1 MAQFFINRPIFAW
14 VIALLILLGGTL
26 AIQQLPVM
34 SYPDISPPQISVTA
48 SYPGASAQVIEDTVT
63 TIIEEEM
70 NGIEGLKYIR
80 SESSR
85 TGTGT
90 INLTF
95 DTGTD
100 IDIAGV
106 EVQNRLK
113 RVEARLPSSV
123 RTQGVAVDKARRD
136 FLMVVSLYS
145 PNGTFNSTDL
155 GDYLD
160 RAILSDIRRI
170 DGVGSAQQFG
180 SRYAMRVWLDP
191 KQMAAYGITPA
202 EVNAAV
208 SSQNAQLATGELGS
222 LPSPGNQQIN
232 ATVLVPAQLSTVEE
246 FGDIILRS
254 SSQGAVVRL
263 KDVATIERG
272 ANSYGSQAFLSGQDA
287 AAFAIK
293 LSNTGNAL
301 DTAEAVKAKMEE
313 LEQFFPDDMAWV
325 VPFDASIFVD
335 ESISEVVKTLLE
347 AVVLV
352 TVVMFLFL
360 QSWRATLIPL
370 IVVPISLIG
379 AGIGLQLFGFSINML
394 TMFAMVLAIGIVV
407 DDAIIVVENVKR
419 VMDEEGLKP
428 YPATKK
434 AMKQISGAIIGT
446 TAVLIA
452 VFIPMAFF
460 SGSVGRI
467 YQQFSLTIV
476 ISVAISA
483 FLSLSLSPAIAQGLL
498 KLEKRDAEG
507 NKAKKEMAFFR
518 WFNRGF
524 ESFKNFY
531 MNSVQKMFSKKGML
545 ITMSVF
551 VLLCGYVV
559 ARFIYMPTAFVPS
572 EDQGFIVSTTLLPPG
587 ATRERTLE
595 LTEKTDAWYLEQPEV
610 VRVITVAGF
619 SFFGSGQNTAITF
632 VNFKPWSEREGMRNA
647 DEFAAAAS
655 AEFQKFSEG
664 NTFAF
669 NMPPIPGLGNS
680 SGFDFQLQNRGTG
693 GQDALFAAAFQIIG
707 KAQQTGKFAEVR
719 PDTLPAAPMLT
730 LEVDRVKARAMGI
743 DIPTLNSTLQIALG
757 SSYVNDYID
766 NGKVRQVWV
775 QADAQTRSTT
785 EEIMSLQIRN
795 QQGDLVNLSEIA
807 TASWGEAPAK
817 LTRYNGL
824 PSLPLTGS
832 GAEGVSSGV
841 VMDLMEQ
848 FAAELP
854 PGIAYEW
861 SGQSLEEKVAGNQTA
876 LLFALSFLV
885 VFLVLAA
892 LYESWSV
899 PMAVVLMVPLGI
911 LGCII
916 GMDIRGMPNDIYF
929 KVGLIT
935 IIGLSAKNAILI
947 VEFAR
952 EAQSD
957 GKSPLEAVIEA
968 CKIRLRP
975 ILMTSLAF
983 IMGVLPMALAS
994 GAGSASRQAIGTGVV
1009 SGMFAAAV
1017 FSIFFVPVFY
1027 LLVRKIFPRKLKH
1040 YEMAARGME
1049 INDD

>member
-379 AGIGLQLFGFSINML
+379 AGIGLQLFGFSIN
-394 TMFAMVLAIGIVV
+394 IDRKSVV
-407 DDAIIVVENVKR
+407 
-419 VMDEEGLKP
+419 
-428 YPATKK
+428 
-434 AMKQISGAIIGT
+434 
-446 TAVLIA
+446 
-452 VFIPMAFF
+452 
-460 SGSVGRI
+460 
-467 YQQFSLTIV
+467 
-476 ISVAISA
+476 
-483 FLSLSLSPAIAQGLL
+483 
-498 KLEKRDAEG
+498 
-507 NKAKKEMAFFR
+507 
-518 WFNRGF
+518 
-524 ESFKNFY
+524 
-531 MNSVQKMFSKKGML
+531 
-545 ITMSVF
+545 
-551 VLLCGYVV
+551 
-559 ARFIYMPTAFVPS
+559 
-572 EDQGFIVSTTLLPPG
+572 
-587 ATRERTLE
+587 
-595 LTEKTDAWYLEQPEV
+595 
-610 VRVITVAGF
+610 
-619 SFFGSGQNTAITF
+619 
-632 VNFKPWSEREGMRNA
+632 
-647 DEFAAAAS
+647 
-655 AEFQKFSEG
+655 
-664 NTFAF
+664 
-669 NMPPIPGLGNS
+669 
-680 SGFDFQLQNRGTG
+680 
-693 GQDALFAAAFQIIG
+693 
-707 KAQQTGKFAEVR
+707 
-719 PDTLPAAPMLT
+719 
-730 LEVDRVKARAMGI
+730 
-743 DIPTLNSTLQIALG
+743 
-757 SSYVNDYID
+757 
-766 NGKVRQVWV
+766 
-775 QADAQTRSTT
+775 
-785 EEIMSLQIRN
+785 
-795 QQGDLVNLSEIA
+795 
-807 TASWGEAPAK
+807 
-817 LTRYNGL
+817 
-824 PSLPLTGS
+824 
-832 GAEGVSSGV
+832 
-841 VMDLMEQ
+841 
-848 FAAELP
+848 
-854 PGIAYEW
+854 
-861 SGQSLEEKVAGNQTA
+861 
-876 LLFALSFLV
+876 
-885 VFLVLAA
+885 
-892 LYESWSV
+892 
-899 PMAVVLMVPLGI
+899 
-911 LGCII
+911 
-916 GMDIRGMPNDIYF
+916 
-929 KVGLIT
+929 
-935 IIGLSAKNAILI
+935 
-947 VEFAR
+947 
-952 EAQSD
+952 
-957 GKSPLEAVIEA
+957 
-968 CKIRLRP
+968 
-975 ILMTSLAF
+975 
-983 IMGVLPMALAS
+983 
-994 GAGSASRQAIGTGVV
+994 
-1009 SGMFAAAV
+1009 
-1017 FSIFFVPVFY
+1017 
-1027 LLVRKIFPRKLKH
+1027 
-1040 YEMAARGME
+1040 
-1049 INDD
+1049 